1 MDEFPWCRQNSF
13 IYFSSFFQISSFSA
27 QPSRPLR
34 SKRYLITCERY
45 KTMDLGIQNIWLFI
59 LAGWALNLTPGPD
72 VFYMVTHSFKSG
84 WRAGAVAAAGIT
96 AGCFVHVAAATVG
109 LSALITASAT
119 AFTVLKWMGA
129 AYLVYV
135 GWQML
140 RSKAP
145 IIAIDSG
152 AAYASFQRATG
163 QNGYK
168 KVFRQGFLTNVL
180 NPKVA
185 LFFLAFLPQF
195 VSPTSAHPSLA
206 FLFLG
211 VLFNLNAIPI
221 NLGYVTLAAW
231 VSQRATALQRGMHWL
246 ERAAGALFISFG
258 VKLALSA
265 RN

>member
-1 MDEFPWCRQNSF
+1 
-13 IYFSSFFQISSFSA
+13 
-27 QPSRPLR
+27 
-34 SKRYLITCERY
+34 
-45 KTMDLGIQNIWLFI
+45 MDLGIQNLWLFI

-72 VFYMVTHSFKSG
+72 VFYMVTHSLKSG

-119 AFTVLKWMGA
+119 AFTVLKWVGA

-140 RSKAP
+140 TSKFDSSTSQF
-145 IIAIDSG
+145 IAKEEVNTWAKNHID
-152 AAYASFQRATG
+152 
-163 QNGYK
+163 YK
-168 KVFRQGFLTNVL
+168 KVFLQGFWTNVL

-195 VSPTSAHPSLA
+195 ISPTAAQPWLA
-206 FLFLG
+206 FLALG
-211 VLFNLNAIPI
+211 VLFNVNAIPV

-231 VSQRATALQRGMHWL
+231 VSQRAGVVQRSLHWL
-246 ERAAGALFISFG
+246 ERAAGALFIGFG
-258 VKLALSA
+258 VKLALSESA
-265 RN
+265 Q

>member
-1 MDEFPWCRQNSF
+1 
-13 IYFSSFFQISSFSA
+13 
-27 QPSRPLR
+27 
-34 SKRYLITCERY
+34 
-45 KTMDLGIQNIWLFI
+45 MDLGIQNIWLFV

-72 VFYMVTHSFKSG
+72 VFYMVTHALKSG

-109 LSALITASAT
+109 LSAVVTASAT
-119 AFTVLKWMGA
+119 AFALLKWLGA

-140 RSKAP
+140 VAKAHSNTTDLV
-145 IIAIDSG
+145 AVC
-152 AAYASFQRATG
+152 AYKQRAATSFNY
-163 QNGYK
+163 Q
-168 KVFRQGFLTNVL
+168 KVFMQGFYTNVL

-195 VSPTSAHPSLA
+195 ISPASNHPSLA

-211 VLFNLNAIPI
+211 VLFNVNSIPV

-231 VSQRATALQRGMHWL
+231 VNQRASGLQRSMQWL
-246 ERAAGALFISFG
+246 ERAAGALFIGFG
-258 VKLALSA
+258 VKLALSETSL
-265 RN
+265 

>member
-1 MDEFPWCRQNSF
+1 
-13 IYFSSFFQISSFSA
+13 
-27 QPSRPLR
+27 
-34 SKRYLITCERY
+34 
-45 KTMDLGIQNIWLFI
+45 MDLGIQNLWLFI

-72 VFYMVTHSFKSG
+72 VFYMVTHSLKSG

-119 AFTVLKWMGA
+119 AFTVLKWAGA

-140 RSKAP
+140 TSKLDAGTSQF
-145 IIAIDSG
+145 IAEEPVFSWAQSQID
-152 AAYASFQRATG
+152 
-163 QNGYK
+163 YK
-168 KVFRQGFLTNVL
+168 KVFLQGFWTNVL

-195 VSPTSAHPSLA
+195 ISPTAAQPWLA
-206 FLFLG
+206 FLALG
-211 VLFNLNAIPI
+211 VLFNVNAIPV

-231 VSQRATALQRGMHWL
+231 VSQRAGVVQRSLHWL
-246 ERAAGALFISFG
+246 ERAAGALFIGFG
-258 VKLALSA
+258 IKLALSESA
-265 RN
+265 Q

>member
-1 MDEFPWCRQNSF
+1 
-13 IYFSSFFQISSFSA
+13 
-27 QPSRPLR
+27 
-34 SKRYLITCERY
+34 
-45 KTMDLGIQNIWLFI
+45 MDLGIQNLWLFI
-59 LAGWALNLTPGPD
+59 LAGWALNLAPGPD
-72 VFYMVTHSFKSG
+72 VFYMVTHALKGG

-96 AGCFVHVAAATVG
+96 TGCLVHVAAATVG
-109 LSALITASAT
+109 LSALVTASAA
-119 AFTVLKWMGA
+119 AFTVVKWVGA

-145 IIAIDSG
+145 EYAINSI
-152 AAYASFQRATG
+152 AAYANKQRATS
-163 QNGYK
+163 QYNYE

-195 VSPTSAHPSLA
+195 ISPASAHPTLA

-211 VLFNLNAIPI
+211 LLFNLNSIPVS
-221 NLGYVTLAAW
+221 LGYVSLAAW
-231 VSQRATALQRGMHWL
+231 VSQRTAVLQRGMHWL
-246 ERAAGALFISFG
+246 ERAAGALFIGFG
-258 VKLALSA
+258 IKLALSA